1 MTVSV
6 ASFLVRCPDFA
17 NAGTSLLAAALA
29 DVELEVSSDA
39 FGAQRD
45 AVVCLKLA
53 DRLASSPS
61 GRDARMVMGGG
72 ANQSTTYRRQL
83 DELMCANAVRATR
96 LGVVD
101 R

>member
-1 MTVSV
+1 VTVSV
-6 ASFLVRCPDFA
+6 ASFLVRHPEFV
-17 NAGTSLLAAALA
+17 NAGTALLTQALA
-29 DVELEVSSDA
+29 DIELEVSADA
-39 FGAQRD
+39 FGSQRD

-61 GRDARMVMGGG
+61 GRDARMVMGEG

-83 DELMCANAVRATR
+83 DELMQANAVRAIR

-101 R
+101 C